1 MNLYRVKGHYSTVSE
16 TVGEIVQ
23 STANENLQA
32 MLWAIMQLGFQR
44 HSQTINAVIFWAV
57 QETLKSTWR
66 TVANT
71 IPQKRPIC
79 KKEDLW
85 NCYRTWDAIN
95 CIDKK
100 ILFFLWE

>member
-32 MLWAIMQLGFQR
+32 MGNNAAGVSKTLSNHKRCNILGR
-44 HSQTINAVIFWAV
+44 PGNLEIYL
-57 QETLKSTWR
+57 ETGA
-66 TVANT
+66 ANT

-79 KKEDLW
+79 KKG
-85 NCYRTWDAIN
+85 
-95 CIDKK
+95 
-100 ILFFLWE
+100 